1 VEEQGRGE
9 EKRRE
14 GEFKNSGHHKSVFH
28 EALLK
33 RFTIK
38 PGKMKDIII
47 MSFSDNIAC
56 LCVFLKYIVLFV
68 FIVLLV
74 LIVLSILLVLIVLL
88 FLVILCI
95 LLILSI
101 PGVLFVLSPLP

>member
-47 MSFSDNIAC
+47 MSFSVNTAC

-68 FIVLLV
+68 IIVLLV
-74 LIVLSILLVLIVLL
+74 L
-88 FLVILCI
+88 LVIT
-95 LLILSI
+95 
-101 PGVLFVLSPLP
+101 VLFVLSPLPEECCQVLTLRQT